1 MTVVAFIALGLTAG
15 VLAATL
21 GVGGG
26 IVYVPALVALF
37 SFAQHEAQGTSLASI
52 VPTTLVAALV
62 HARAGRIDWR
72 AAAVLGIGGVL
83 GGVLGASSA
92 LALDDTLLRRL
103 FAVFLVLMALRMLRR
118 TRGREHEAPGSK
130 P

>member
-1 MTVVAFIALGLTAG
+1 MTVIAFIALGLAAG

-26 IVYVPALVALF
+26 IVYVPALVAVF
-37 SFAQHEAQGTSLASI
+37 SFAQHEAQGTSLAII

-62 HARAGRIDWR
+62 HARARRIDWR
-72 AAAVLGIGGVL
+72 TAGLLGVGGVV

-103 FAVFLVLMALRMLRR
+103 FAVFLVLMAIRMLRR
-118 TRGREHEAPGSK
+118 TSAREHEGPDPG
-130 P
+130 

>member
-1 MTVVAFIALGLTAG
+1 LTVVAFIALGLAAG
-15 VLAATL
+15 LLAATL

-37 SFAQHEAQGTSLASI
+37 SFAQHEAQGTSLAII
-52 VPTTLVAALV
+52 VPTTLVAATV

-72 AAAVLGIGGVL
+72 TALLLGIGGVA
-83 GGVLGASSA
+83 GGLLGASSA

-103 FAVFLVLMALRMLRR
+103 FAAFLVLMAIRMLRR
-118 TRGREHEAPGSK
+118 TRTREHEQTGDGR
-130 P
+130 